1 MIKDIKKTIASANI
15 NFLIGAGLSS
25 PFLEIL
31 QDIESRLEAE
41 TEENEVKK
49 EYFKKCIKGNLDIL
63 RMNKI
68 ENDFNNVSYKCK
80 KYMLKKILRHY
91 KKVFQMYQNF
101 YKNINHIVLK
111 RESSLLS
118 KQINIFTTNI
128 DIFSEMALE
137 KSGIDFNDG
146 FHGRFN
152 PKYDVSNFKKSYYK
166 TSLHYEK
173 MSEIPVF
180 NILKLHGSVSWQL
193 NGKAIE
199 LDKDL
204 KQLEDIKKNFDEEF
218 GEYFDKLM
226 IVNPN
231 KKKFEYTLLNQTY
244 YDLLRIYSNELEKEN
259 SVLFV
264 MGFSFADEHIKNL
277 TLRVANS
284 NPTLKVYIFSYKKKK
299 SKEYKKLG
307 EAKNCNVEIIVSD
320 NDKKY
325 DFNGINSFFKSLLK
339 SDEQQAEST
348 EVENTNE

>member
-1 MIKDIKKTIASANI
+1 MKKDIKKTIASANI
-15 NFLIGAGLSS
+15 NFLIGAGLSF

-31 QDIESRLEAE
+31 KDIESRLEAE
-41 TEENEVKK
+41 TEGNEVKK
-49 EYFKKCIKGNLDIL
+49 EYFEKCIQGNLDIL
-63 RMNKI
+63 KDNET
-68 ENDFNNVSYKCK
+68 ENYAEVLAN
-80 KYMLKKILRHY
+80 
-91 KKVFQMYQNF
+91 YQKF

-128 DIFSEMALE
+128 DIFSEIALE

-152 PKYDVSNFKKSYYK
+152 PKYDVGNFKKSYYK
-166 TSLHYEK
+166 TSLHYENI
-173 MSEIPVF
+173 SEIPVF

-193 NGKAIE
+193 NDQVIE

-204 KQLEDIKKNFDEEF
+204 KQLEDIKKYFDE
-218 GEYFDKLM
+218 YFKRLM

-259 SVLFV
+259 SALFV
-264 MGFSFADEHIKNL
+264 MGFSFADEHIRSL

-284 NPTLKVYIFSYKKKK
+284 NPTLKIYIFSYETEK
-299 SKEYKKLG
+299 SKEYKELE
-307 EAKNCNVEIIVSD
+307 EAKNKNVEIIIPKD
-320 NDKKY
+320 DEKY
-325 DFNGINSFFKSLLK
+325 DFYSINSWFESVLK
-339 SDEQQAEST
+339 SDEQQSEST
-348 EVENTNE
+348 ELENIDE